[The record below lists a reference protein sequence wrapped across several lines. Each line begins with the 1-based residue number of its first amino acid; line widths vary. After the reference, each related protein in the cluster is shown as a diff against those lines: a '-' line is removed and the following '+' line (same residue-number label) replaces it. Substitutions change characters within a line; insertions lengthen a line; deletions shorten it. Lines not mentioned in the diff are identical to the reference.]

1 MLRTRF
7 TEQFDL
13 TYPIMSAP
21 MAMHVGGTLA
31 GAVCEA
37 GALGSF
43 GGVTDKGPDWVREQI
58 ALVRSRSDRPFGV
71 GFITAF
77 LLAFEQHFQIVLD
90 ERVPVVALSFGDP
103 EPYLK
108 RAKAAGASVI
118 CQVQTLETAQ
128 RALDLGA
135 DALVVQGNEAG
146 GHTGTMNLLP
156 FLSRVLDGAPGVPV
170 LASGGIAS
178 GRSLAAVL
186 AAGADGAWLGTA
198 LLATPEA
205 VETFEPHKQRIV
217 ESDGEDTVFTEV
229 FDIMGGQPW
238 PAGIAGRV
246 HNNRFARQ
254 WQGREQELRE
264 RREELLPAHQAAYM
278 KDPDEMALH
287 FGQSAGSVSA
297 IRPAAE
303 VVRSICEDAERVLR
317 ERGSD
322 PDLTSGRMPCAPSR
336 RRGESLMPSDPAT

>member
-1 MLRTRF
+1 MLKTRF
-7 TEQFDL
+7 TEEFGL
-13 TYPIMSAP
+13 RYPIMSAP

-31 GAVCEA
+31 SAVCAA

-43 GGVTDKGPDWVREQI
+43 GGVTDKGPDWVSEQI
-58 ALVRSRSDRPFGV
+58 ALVRSRSDPPFAV

-77 LLAFEQHFQIVLD
+77 LPAFEQHFQIVLD

-103 EPYLK
+103 EPWLG
-108 RAKAAGASVI
+108 RAKAAGAGVI
-118 CQVQTLETAQ
+118 CQVQTLEAAQ

-156 FLSRVLDGAPGVPV
+156 FLARVLDSSPGVPV

-205 VETFEPHKQRIV
+205 IETFEPHKQRIV
-217 ESDGEDTVFTEV
+217 ESDGEDTVFTEA

-238 PAGIAGRV
+238 PEGIAGRV

-254 WQGREQELRE
+254 WHGRERELRE
-264 RREELLPAHQAAYM
+264 RRDELLPAHQAGYM
-278 KDPDEMALH
+278 KDPEEMALH
-287 FGQSAGSVSA
+287 FGQGAGSVNA
-297 IRPAAE
+297 LRPAAE
-303 VVRSICEDAERVLR
+303 VVRSICEDAERILR
-317 ERGSD
+317 ER
-322 PDLTSGRMPCAPSR
+322 SGTVL
-336 RRGESLMPSDPAT
+336 G

>member
-1 MLRTRF
+1 MLKTRF
-7 TEQFDL
+7 TEQFGL
-13 TYPIMSAP
+13 QYPIMSAP

-58 ALVRSRSDRPFGV
+58 AHVRSRSDRPFAV

-77 LLAFEQHFQIVLD
+77 LPAFEQHFQIVLD

-103 EPYLK
+103 EPYLN

-118 CQVQTLETAQ
+118 CQVQTLEAAR
-128 RALDLGA
+128 RALDVGT

-156 FLSRVLDGAPGVPV
+156 FLSRVLDRGPDVPV
-170 LASGGIAS
+170 LAAGGISS

-186 AAGADGAWLGTA
+186 AAGADGAWIGTA

-217 ESDGEDTVFTEV
+217 DSDGEDTVFTEV

-246 HNNRFARQ
+246 HNNRFARE
-254 WQGREQELRE
+254 WQGRERELRE
-264 RREELLPAHQAAYM
+264 RREELLPAHRAAYM

-287 FGQSAGSVSA
+287 FGQGAGSVNA
-297 IRPAAE
+297 VRPAAE
-303 VVRSICEDAERVLR
+303 VVISICDEAEGILR
-317 ERGSD
+317 ERAGIV
-322 PDLTSGRMPCAPSR
+322 TAP
-336 RRGESLMPSDPAT
+336 